1 MSYQDEPR
9 HLLVRARGDQSPLY
23 MSDAGHYA
31 DPDDF
36 ARTVPVDG
44 PDLALPRDLL
54 HGLVSWSTARPPA
67 GFASRPPLRKHVK
80 KGLEL
85 AQLLAKHLG
94 PGWVVRY
101 WDERHGSAK
110 FVCWGC
116 QRLHWTLDA
125 HGSPPHPLHMVV
137 EGEYAWGP
145 LRAEGFGDFVPDDP
159 AAALGLSD
167 DLVDDLYKWSADF
180 NANMDLYV
188 QERDEERND
197 ACRRELYRRGEELT
211 ERVARELA
219 PGRTVRYGGLA

>member
-1 MSYQDEPR
+1 MSYQDKPR
-9 HLLVRARGDQSPLY
+9 HLLVRARGEQSPLY
-23 MSDAGHYA
+23 VSDAGFYA
-31 DPDDF
+31 DSEDF
-36 ARTVPVDG
+36 TSSVLVDE
-44 PDLALPRDLL
+44 PDLGLPGDLL
-54 HGLVSWSTARPPA
+54 RGLVSWSTSRPPV
-67 GFASRPPLRKHVK
+67 GFASRPPLRKHAK

-85 AQLLAKHLG
+85 AQALAKHLG

-125 HGSPPHPLHMVV
+125 HDSPPHPLHMVV
-137 EGEYAWGP
+137 EGEYEWGP

-180 NANMDLYV
+180 NANMELYV
-188 QERDEERND
+188 RERDEERND

>member
-1 MSYQDEPR
+1 MSHQDEPR
-9 HLLVRARGDQSPLY
+9 HLLVRARGDRSPLY
-23 MSDAGHYA
+23 TSDAGFYA

-36 ARTVPVDG
+36 TSGVPVDDPG
-44 PDLALPRDLL
+44 LGLSGDLA
-54 HGLVSWSTARPPA
+54 HGLVSWSTARPLG

-85 AQLLAKHLG
+85 VQTLAKHLG
-94 PGWVVRY
+94 PTWVVRY
-101 WDERHGSAK
+101 WDEQHGSAK

-125 HGSPPHPLHMVV
+125 HGNPPHPLHMVV
-137 EGEYAWGP
+137 EGEYKWGP
-145 LRAEGFGDFVPDDP
+145 LRAEGFGDFMPDDP

-180 NANMDLYV
+180 DANMNLYLE
-188 QERDEERND
+188 ERDGEKDD
-197 ACRRELYRRGEELT
+197 ARRRELDRRGEELT